1 MACAAQA
8 ERGIGSGVRTW
19 RPYLGRQR
27 RTGLRAVC
35 SKRSPDGGVGSS
47 RGIPSALVV
56 ASHISKAPPIN
67 VRTSYEET
75 HRCWRVGGLRL
86 SSSVD
91 QKLQLSCGRRRS
103 GPTARTAHLARS
115 SERRT
120 MRKAD
125 IDRVVA
131 QLRSAE
137 AAYEEARRQRDEAVI
152 KMARVDGLNNREIA
166 ARVELTA
173 ERVAQILKKG
183 G

>member
-1 MACAAQA
+1 
-8 ERGIGSGVRTW
+8 
-19 RPYLGRQR
+19 
-27 RTGLRAVC
+27 
-35 SKRSPDGGVGSS
+35 
-47 RGIPSALVV
+47 
-56 ASHISKAPPIN
+56 
-67 VRTSYEET
+67 
-75 HRCWRVGGLRL
+75 
-86 SSSVD
+86 
-91 QKLQLSCGRRRS
+91 
-103 GPTARTAHLARS
+103 
-115 SERRT
+115 

-125 IDRVVA
+125 IDRIVA

>member
-1 MACAAQA
+1 
-8 ERGIGSGVRTW
+8 
-19 RPYLGRQR
+19 
-27 RTGLRAVC
+27 
-35 SKRSPDGGVGSS
+35 
-47 RGIPSALVV
+47 
-56 ASHISKAPPIN
+56 
-67 VRTSYEET
+67 
-75 HRCWRVGGLRL
+75 
-86 SSSVD
+86 
-91 QKLQLSCGRRRS
+91 
-103 GPTARTAHLARS
+103 
-115 SERRT
+115 

-137 AAYEEARRQRDEAVI
+137 AAYEEARRQRDEAVM

>member
-1 MACAAQA
+1 
-8 ERGIGSGVRTW
+8 
-19 RPYLGRQR
+19 
-27 RTGLRAVC
+27 
-35 SKRSPDGGVGSS
+35 
-47 RGIPSALVV
+47 
-56 ASHISKAPPIN
+56 
-67 VRTSYEET
+67 
-75 HRCWRVGGLRL
+75 
-86 SSSVD
+86 
-91 QKLQLSCGRRRS
+91 
-103 GPTARTAHLARS
+103 
-115 SERRT
+115 

-166 ARVELTA
+166 ARVEFTA

>member
-1 MACAAQA
+1 
-8 ERGIGSGVRTW
+8 
-19 RPYLGRQR
+19 
-27 RTGLRAVC
+27 
-35 SKRSPDGGVGSS
+35 
-47 RGIPSALVV
+47 
-56 ASHISKAPPIN
+56 
-67 VRTSYEET
+67 
-75 HRCWRVGGLRL
+75 
-86 SSSVD
+86 
-91 QKLQLSCGRRRS
+91 
-103 GPTARTAHLARS
+103 
-115 SERRT
+115 

-125 IDRVVA
+125 LDRVVA

>member
-1 MACAAQA
+1 
-8 ERGIGSGVRTW
+8 
-19 RPYLGRQR
+19 
-27 RTGLRAVC
+27 
-35 SKRSPDGGVGSS
+35 
-47 RGIPSALVV
+47 
-56 ASHISKAPPIN
+56 
-67 VRTSYEET
+67 
-75 HRCWRVGGLRL
+75 
-86 SSSVD
+86 
-91 QKLQLSCGRRRS
+91 
-103 GPTARTAHLARS
+103 
-115 SERRT
+115 

-166 ARVELTA
+166 APVELTA

>member
-1 MACAAQA
+1 
-8 ERGIGSGVRTW
+8 
-19 RPYLGRQR
+19 
-27 RTGLRAVC
+27 
-35 SKRSPDGGVGSS
+35 
-47 RGIPSALVV
+47 
-56 ASHISKAPPIN
+56 
-67 VRTSYEET
+67 
-75 HRCWRVGGLRL
+75 
-86 SSSVD
+86 
-91 QKLQLSCGRRRS
+91 
-103 GPTARTAHLARS
+103 
-115 SERRT
+115 

-173 ERVAQILKKG
+173 KRVAQILKKG

>member
-1 MACAAQA
+1 
-8 ERGIGSGVRTW
+8 
-19 RPYLGRQR
+19 
-27 RTGLRAVC
+27 
-35 SKRSPDGGVGSS
+35 
-47 RGIPSALVV
+47 
-56 ASHISKAPPIN
+56 
-67 VRTSYEET
+67 
-75 HRCWRVGGLRL
+75 
-86 SSSVD
+86 
-91 QKLQLSCGRRRS
+91 
-103 GPTARTAHLARS
+103 
-115 SERRT
+115 

-183 G
+183 D

>member
-1 MACAAQA
+1 
-8 ERGIGSGVRTW
+8 
-19 RPYLGRQR
+19 
-27 RTGLRAVC
+27 
-35 SKRSPDGGVGSS
+35 
-47 RGIPSALVV
+47 
-56 ASHISKAPPIN
+56 
-67 VRTSYEET
+67 
-75 HRCWRVGGLRL
+75 
-86 SSSVD
+86 
-91 QKLQLSCGRRRS
+91 
-103 GPTARTAHLARS
+103 
-115 SERRT
+115 

-183 G
+183 S

>member
-1 MACAAQA
+1 
-8 ERGIGSGVRTW
+8 
-19 RPYLGRQR
+19 
-27 RTGLRAVC
+27 
-35 SKRSPDGGVGSS
+35 
-47 RGIPSALVV
+47 
-56 ASHISKAPPIN
+56 
-67 VRTSYEET
+67 
-75 HRCWRVGGLRL
+75 
-86 SSSVD
+86 
-91 QKLQLSCGRRRS
+91 
-103 GPTARTAHLARS
+103 
-115 SERRT
+115 

-152 KMARVDGLNNREIA
+152 EMARVDGLNNREIA

>member
-1 MACAAQA
+1 
-8 ERGIGSGVRTW
+8 
-19 RPYLGRQR
+19 
-27 RTGLRAVC
+27 
-35 SKRSPDGGVGSS
+35 
-47 RGIPSALVV
+47 
-56 ASHISKAPPIN
+56 
-67 VRTSYEET
+67 
-75 HRCWRVGGLRL
+75 
-86 SSSVD
+86 
-91 QKLQLSCGRRRS
+91 
-103 GPTARTAHLARS
+103 
-115 SERRT
+115 

>member
-1 MACAAQA
+1 
-8 ERGIGSGVRTW
+8 
-19 RPYLGRQR
+19 
-27 RTGLRAVC
+27 
-35 SKRSPDGGVGSS
+35 
-47 RGIPSALVV
+47 
-56 ASHISKAPPIN
+56 
-67 VRTSYEET
+67 
-75 HRCWRVGGLRL
+75 
-86 SSSVD
+86 
-91 QKLQLSCGRRRS
+91 
-103 GPTARTAHLARS
+103 
-115 SERRT
+115 

-125 IDRVVA
+125 IDRVVP